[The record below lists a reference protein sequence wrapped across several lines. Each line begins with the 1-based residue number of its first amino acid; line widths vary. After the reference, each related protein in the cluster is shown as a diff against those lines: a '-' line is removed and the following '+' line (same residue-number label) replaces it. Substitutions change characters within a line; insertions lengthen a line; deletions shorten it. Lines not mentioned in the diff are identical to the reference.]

1 MKTWWLSL
9 AARERRLL
17 GFGAAVLA
25 AAALYAGVW
34 SPLDDERARLR
45 TATAAARADLAWMR
59 AAAAR
64 LDAAPVARAAGAAG
78 AAGAVA
84 GPLPRRL
91 EQSAQAAG
99 ISASLRQL
107 DAGADGRLAVRFE
120 AVAFDALLPWLE
132 TLAAQGVRVVQF
144 DIEREPGAGRVSAR
158 LVLDG
163 R

>member
-64 LDAAPVARAAGAAG
+64 LDAVPVARAAG